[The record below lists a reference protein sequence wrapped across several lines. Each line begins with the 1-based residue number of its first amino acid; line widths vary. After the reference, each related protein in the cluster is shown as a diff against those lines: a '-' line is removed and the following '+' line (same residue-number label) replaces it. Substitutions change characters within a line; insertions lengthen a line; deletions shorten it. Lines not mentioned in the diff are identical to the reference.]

1 MTTDPYALARTAV
14 LDARAALVAL
24 SRDIFAHPELNFA
37 EHYSSARVADE
48 LERHGFT
55 VERGAYDIET
65 AFEARCGSGELVVA
79 ICAEYDALPS
89 VGHACGHNVIA
100 AAAVG
105 AALAL
110 AGVADEAG
118 LSVVVLGT
126 PAEEGGGGK
135 ILMAERGA
143 FDGVHCSMMVHP
155 WATERLEATC
165 LAVDHFDVTFTGF
178 EAHASAAPWKGRN
191 AADAMVIAQVA
202 LGLLRQQ
209 LQPGDQLHG
218 IVTNGGAAAN
228 VIPAKVTGRF
238 MCRSLRLEDLT
249 ELQRRVRNCFTA
261 AALATDCEVSFTD
274 LAPIYS
280 HMESDQRLLAS
291 YRRHAET
298 LGRSFDLDDEGVAK
312 PTLSTDMANVSL
324 LVPSIHPM
332 IKIDAGGAVNHQHEC
347 AAACITESADLAI
360 TDGAI
365 AMALTALDAA
375 LDDAWRS
382 DLLALGS

>member
-1 MTTDPYALARTAV
+1 MKTDLYETARTTV
-14 LDARAALVAL
+14 LEAKDALVAL
-24 SRDIFAHPELNFA
+24 SRDVFAHPELNFA
-37 EHYSSARVADE
+37 EFYSSRRVADE
-48 LERHGFT
+48 LAQRGFT
-55 VERGAYDIET
+55 VQHGAYDLET
-65 AFEARCGSGELVVA
+65 AFEARFGTGDLV
-79 ICAEYDALPS
+79 ISLCAEYDALPS

-100 AAAVG
+100 ASAVG

-110 AGVADEAG
+110 AAVADQAG
-118 LSVVVLGT
+118 LTVVVLGT

-135 ILMAERGA
+135 ILMADRGA
-143 FDGVHCSMMVHP
+143 FTGVHCSMMVHP

-238 MCRSLRLEDLT
+238 MCRSLRLEDLN

-261 AALATDCEVSFTD
+261 AALATDCEVDFTD

-280 HMESDQRLLAS
+280 HMESNQRLLAS
-291 YRRHAET
+291 YRRHAEV
-298 LGRSFDLDDEGVAK
+298 LGRSFDLDNAGVAK

-332 IKIDAGGAVNHQHEC
+332 IKIDAGGAVNHQHEF